1 MNKTKKII
9 IVVVVILLLAI
20 VVFFGIKKMKDKKEQ
35 GGVLVKEIKAEEF
48 SKSITLTGTVLSNNV
63 FNLKLE
69 DNIKLEK
76 LNFDLGDKVK
86 KGDKLF
92 EIDFESFD
100 KQIENLESD
109 IKDGEINL
117 KKLGVAKLEKS
128 SNNELI
134 RLAELALINA
144 KSSYDTAKIS
154 VEKNQKLYD
163 AGAISKESMDA
174 IKRQLE
180 MAARAVETA
189 QLDLKKTKSQIY
201 AANKN
206 DKNQDDLSAYDKEIA
221 QSKLEKAE
229 DLLKDT
235 KERIEDL
242 KKDQL
247 SDISGTVSMKIA
259 DDFVGSIVPMST
271 LIYQVSDLDDMII
284 KSFVKEG
291 DVSSVK
297 LGNEVLIS
305 GEGIK
310 KEAVVKGEVTFIS
323 PVATK
328 QLSKNGERSVVEIEI
343 KITEGAKDVMSGFEV
358 ECEVVSE
365 KLENTP
371 ILSFE
376 MIVKEDNKD
385 YVYVVN
391 DNNIV
396 EKREVTLGETSDFD
410 AVLISGV
417 EVGEKVILSPDLTV
431 QDGVS
436 VDIKKVVEE

>member
-9 IVVVVILLLAI
+9 IIVVVILLLAV
-20 VVFFGIKKMKDKKEQ
+20 VVFFGVKKMKDKKEK
-35 GGVLVKEIKAEEF
+35 GGVLVKEIKVEEF
-48 SKSITLTGTVLSNNV
+48 SKSITLTGTVLSDNV

-69 DNIKLEK
+69 DNVKLDK

-109 IKDGEINL
+109 IADSELNL
-117 KKLGVAKLEKS
+117 KKLGVAKIEKS
-128 SNNELI
+128 SNSELI

-144 KSSYDTAKIS
+144 KSSYDTAKNA
-154 VEKNQKLYD
+154 VEKNQKLYE
-163 AGAISKESMDA
+163 AGAISKESMENF
-174 IKRQLE
+174 KRQLE
-180 MAARAVETA
+180 MAARAVESA

-206 DKNQDDLSAYDKEIA
+206 DRNQDNMSAYDKQMA
-221 QSKLEKAE
+221 SSKIEKAQ

-247 SDISGTVSMKIA
+247 SEISGTVSMKIA
-259 DDFVGSIVPMST
+259 DDFVGGMVPMST
-271 LIYQVSDLDDMII
+271 LIYQISDLDDMII

-291 DVSSVK
+291 DISSVK

-310 KEAVVKGEVTFIS
+310 KEANVKGEVTFIS

-328 QLSKNGERSVVEIEI
+328 QLSKNGERSVIEIEI
-343 KITEGAKDVMSGFEV
+343 KITEGVKDVMSGFEV
-358 ECEVVSE
+358 ECEVLSE
-365 KLENTP
+365 KLEDTP
-371 ILSFE
+371 LLSFE
-376 MIVKEDNKD
+376 MIIKEDDKD

-391 DNNIV
+391 ENNIV
-396 EKREVTLGETSDFD
+396 EKREVVLGETSDFD

-417 EVGEKVILSPDLTV
+417 EVGEKVILSPDLTIK
-431 QDGVS
+431 DGVS